1 MLLYHHINGALT
13 DTHAAAIGLNDL
25 GLLRGYGI
33 FDFFLVK
40 NKQPLFFQDYMDRFS
55 RSADLLGLELPF
67 SREDTYDHIQELLDA
82 NQLNDA
88 AIRLVLTGGYADD
101 SYTPSSPNYIIMQH
115 PMPAVPEAYYTKG
128 IKLMSYPFEREL
140 PEIKSTNYLTGI
152 RIRNLLKQAGAP
164 EVLYHNG
171 ASISESA
178 RSNFFIVTNEGVLVT
193 PEEKILHGIT
203 RKQILH
209 LAQDLQIPTETR
221 TLLLSE
227 LPKAREAFLTSTT
240 KGVLPVTQID
250 DITIGNGAPGP
261 ISQQLMQAF
270 TDLVHSFIS

>member
-1 MLLYHHINGALT
+1 MMLYHHINGALT

-82 NQLNDA
+82 NQLSDA

-115 PMPAVPEAYYTKG
+115 PTPTVPEPYYTKG

-203 RKQILH
+203 RKQILR

-250 DITIGNGAPGP
+250 DITIGNGTPGP
-261 ISQQLMQAF
+261 ISHQLMQAF
-270 TDLVHSFIS
+270 TNLVHSFIS

>member
-1 MLLYHHINGALT
+1 MMLYHHINGALT

>member
-1 MLLYHHINGALT
+1 MIQYHHINGALT
-13 DTHAAAIGLNDL
+13 DAPAAAIGLYDL

-40 NKQPLFFQDYMDRFS
+40 NKKALFFQDYMDRFS

-67 SREDTYDHIQELLDA
+67 SREDTHDHIQELLQA
-82 NQLNDA
+82 NKLNDA

-115 PMPAVPEAYYTKG
+115 PLPGVPDQYYQQG
-128 IKLMSYPFEREL
+128 IKLMSYRFEREL

-152 RIRNLLKQAGAP
+152 RIRNLLKNAGAP

-171 ASISESA
+171 HTISESA
-178 RSNFFIVTNEGVLVT
+178 RSNFFIVTPDGILVT
-193 PEEKILHGIT
+193 PDDKILQGIT
-203 RKQILH
+203 RKQILL
-209 LAQDLQIPTETR
+209 LAQEHHIPIQTRALQ
-221 TLLLSE
+221 LSE
-227 LPKAREAFLTSTT
+227 LSTAAEAFLTSTT

-250 DITIGNGAPGP
+250 DMTIGNGTPGR

-270 TDLVHSFIS
+270 TALTHSFI